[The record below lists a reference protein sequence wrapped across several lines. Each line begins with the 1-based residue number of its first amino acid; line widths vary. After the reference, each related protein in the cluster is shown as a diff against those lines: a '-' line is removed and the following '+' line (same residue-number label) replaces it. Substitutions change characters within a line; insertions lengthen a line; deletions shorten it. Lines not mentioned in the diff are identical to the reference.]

1 MKVACR
7 VELFHSN
14 VCYGVEQSWPKK
26 AFNKPN
32 FESLSSEQQQTIL
45 RKMERDAVKLH
56 EKYVSEERLA
66 KRRLRR
72 TQRALAVP
80 YEIRYRRNCYEYLKS
95 LGDDPTE
102 ENDTTKPNKES
113 DTTEPNKESDTTEP
127 NRKSDWIYAM
137 VENGNE
143 TLFGRSST
151 ESCITVINTQ
161 DSQSNPQSQLV
172 KDENGNEIDDCV
184 LVSDADET
192 TDDLFSIQ
200 NLTNSE
206 PVSHLNISN
215 DSNMAVEYN
224 TPQFTDLAESNFS
237 GICSGSKSPLT
248 YDTAPFGEP
257 VEQNDFSNLDSDF
270 ESQKLIGKTSTQ
282 Q

>member
-1 MKVACR
+1 MGR
-7 VELFHSN
+7 E
-14 VCYGVEQSWPKK
+14 
-26 AFNKPN
+26 
-32 FESLSSEQQQTIL
+32 
-45 RKMERDAVKLH
+45 AVMLH

-66 KRRLRR
+66 KRRLKR
-72 TQRALAVP
+72 TERAFAVP

-102 ENDTTKPNKES
+102 ENDTTKTNRESDKTEPNRKS
-113 DTTEPNKESDTTEP
+113 DTTETNKENDATGS

-137 VENGNE
+137 VGNGNE

-215 DSNMAVEYN
+215 DSNTAVEYN

>member
-1 MKVACR
+1 
-7 VELFHSN
+7 
-14 VCYGVEQSWPKK
+14 
-26 AFNKPN
+26 
-32 FESLSSEQQQTIL
+32 
-45 RKMERDAVKLH
+45 MEREAVKLH

-95 LGDDPTE
+95 FGDDPTE
-102 ENDTTKPNKES
+102 QNDTTVPNKENDAVKPNKES
-113 DTTEPNKESDTTEP
+113 DTAEPNKENDE
-127 NRKSDWIYAM
+127 M
-137 VENGNE
+137 VENGDE
-143 TLFGRSST
+143 TLFERTST

-161 DSQSNPQSQLV
+161 DSKSKPQSV
-172 KDENGNEIDDCV
+172 KDENGNEVDGYV
-184 LVSDADET
+184 PVSDADET
-192 TDDLFSIQ
+192 TDD
-200 NLTNSE
+200 LTNSE

-215 DSNMAVEYN
+215 DSNVDEEYN
-224 TPQFTDLAESNFS
+224 TPEFFGSVESNHL

-257 VEQNDFSNLDSDF
+257 VEQNDSSNLDSDF

>member
-1 MKVACR
+1 MNLRCR

-26 AFNKPN
+26 AYNKPN
-32 FESLSSEQQQTIL
+32 FESLSSKQRQAIW

-95 LGDDPTE
+95 LRDNPTE
-102 ENDTTKPNKES
+102 ENDTTETNKENDKTEPNHGSDSTGPNKES
-113 DTTEPNKESDTTEP
+113 DT
-127 NRKSDWIYAM
+127 M
-137 VENGNE
+137 VENGDE

-161 DSQSNPQSQLV
+161 DSQSKPQTKLM
-172 KDENGNEIDDCV
+172 KDENGNQVDDYIQ
-184 LVSDADET
+184 VSDADVT
-192 TDDLFSIQ
+192 TDDLFSIP
-200 NLTNSE
+200 NLTNFE

-215 DSNMAVEYN
+215 DSNTAVEYN
-224 TPQFTDLAESNFS
+224 TPEFFDLAESNLL

-248 YDTAPFGEP
+248 YHTTPFDEP